1 MTADYITAVMVYCA
15 RGFTIENKRKCT
27 VLLRATQLVINTIV
41 DPVGCLPDDE
51 WAEREKDE
59 EMAKSLEKGVMME
72 RRFSVV
78 LVYKKSVESYFS
90 FT

>member
-51 WAEREKDE
+51 WAEREKDL
-59 EMAKSLEKGVMME
+59 EMAKSLEKRCNDGAPFFGRV
-72 RRFSVV
+72 SI
-78 LVYKKSVESYFS
+78 
-90 FT
+90 